1 MCIKILL
8 EAASVVGHVHGV
20 QSWEAKESGSQVY
33 SILTFSV
40 PFFEFSGFTRIEG
53 GAEAGGLGGGSL
65 LMGISLPSMM
75 RELAAEWIL
84 VLPPL
89 LLQVR
94 AGSPVEMGLDPI
106 STIMGAGEEVFPCG

>member
-1 MCIKILL
+1 M
-8 EAASVVGHVHGV
+8 VGHVHGV
-20 QSWEAKESGSQVY
+20 QSWEAKESGSQVHT
-33 SILTFSV
+33 IPTFSV
-40 PFFEFSGFTRIEG
+40 LFFEFSGFTRIEG
-53 GAEAGGLGGGSL
+53 GADAGGLGGGSL

-94 AGSPVEMGLDPI
+94 VGSPAEMGLDPI
-106 STIMGAGEEVFPCG
+106 STIMGVGEEVIPCG